1 MNDAVGSLPFAARD
15 GFVPTLVRFL
25 VVILILTSIAFGVV
39 YALATLV
46 TVTPRS
52 MEQIVPPARLNR

>member
-1 MNDAVGSLPFAARD
+1 M
-15 GFVPTLVRFL
+15 PTLIRFL
-25 VVILILTSIAFGVV
+25 VVLCCLAALAFGIV

-46 TVTPRS
+46 TVTPRP

>member
-1 MNDAVGSLPFAARD
+1 M
-15 GFVPTLVRFL
+15 PTLVRFL
-25 VVILILTSIAFGVV
+25 VVILILASIAFGVV